1 MTALHMQ
8 PAMTS
13 SKTNMQCILGKIV
26 VAAAASIAIAGNT
39 VHGLSSSSVSSRAAS
54 ECSLLWATKTEED
67 AFEHR
72 EVLVK
77 EDFLMS
83 RRDSLS
89 QAASVLIS
97 AATVTS
103 LGSDPALAADAA
115 AAAAA
120 VAPAITKEEIFS
132 KLSRIPTFTLVNGPG
147 SGSNVEGVPFE
158 IYNKDSA
165 TATGFFFLSYQT
177 AQEALKAASSLD
189 SAQGDGNIWMTAKI
203 KVVPLSVALQLSLTR
218 RRRVAV
224 NEEKGVNGIQVDT
237 VHNLIPSDA
246 GNADAQTL
254 DTKRKQNAK
263 KWETKGRVPLFSIPE
278 GKEGRRKYY
287 FETTDLIA
295 DYKVNHAR
303 DDPSMAFIPEI
314 ELNELGYFFRQAVQ
328 SNDLGVLKDF
338 ADTIQTLPDARE
350 AAIKL
355 LQEEA
360 ASKTP
365 VAPYNF
371 DKTFL
376 VLSAK

>member
-1 MTALHMQ
+1 MFSTHYSPQRYWFIA
-8 PAMTS
+8 A
-13 SKTNMQCILGKIV
+13 V
-26 VAAAASIAIAGNT
+26 VAACTIAIASTT
-39 VHGLSSSSVSSRAAS
+39 VHGFSSSSPASFLSTVSFHAVSKS
-54 ECSLLWATKTEED
+54 TLWATKTNED
-67 AFEHR
+67 IFGVEAESG
-72 EVLVK
+72 K
-77 EDFLMS
+77 EDFLTT

-89 QAASVLIS
+89 MAASALVA
-97 AATVTS
+97 AATATS
-103 LGSDPALAADAA
+103 LGSEPALADDAA
-115 AAAAA
+115 APA
-120 VAPAITKEEIFS
+120 VTKEEIFS

-147 SGSNVEGVPFE
+147 SGSNLEGVPFE

-165 TATGFFFLSYQT
+165 TATGFFFLSYET
-177 AQEALKAASSLD
+177 AQEALKAASNLD
-189 SAQGDGNIWMTAKI
+189 SSRGDGNIWMTAQI

-224 NEEKGVNGIQVDT
+224 NEEKGVNGILVDT

-254 DTKRKQNAK
+254 DTKRKKNAK
-263 KWETKGRVPLFSIPE
+263 KWETKGRVPLFSITE
-278 GKEGRRKYY
+278 GKAAKKKYY

-295 DYKVNHAR
+295 DYKRNHAK

-314 ELNELGYFFRQAVQ
+314 QLDELGYFFRQAVQ
-328 SNDLGVLKDF
+328 SNDLGALKDF

-376 VLSAK
+376 VLSAN